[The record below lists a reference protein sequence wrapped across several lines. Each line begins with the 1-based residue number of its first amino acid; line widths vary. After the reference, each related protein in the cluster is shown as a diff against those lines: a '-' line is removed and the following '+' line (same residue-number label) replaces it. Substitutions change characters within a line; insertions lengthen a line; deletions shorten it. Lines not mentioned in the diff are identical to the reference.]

1 MSGRVLFF
9 LLAASASLAAQQVS
23 FDRIVRAAAEPHN
36 WLTYSGDLAS
46 HRHSPLTQ
54 ITTSN
59 VADLELQWAFQAM
72 SLEKFE
78 ATPLAIDGVLYTV
91 QPPND
96 VVAIDG
102 ASGRTFWTYTYKP
115 SGQARPCCGRVNRG
129 LAALGDRLFMGTIDG
144 RLVALDSKT
153 GRELWNVAVS
163 GARPE
168 AGYTITVAPL
178 VVEDK
183 IILGPA
189 GGDFG
194 IRGFI
199 AAFDPQSGR
208 ELWRFHTIPGPG
220 EPGHETW
227 AGDSWMRGGSGV
239 WTTGSYDP
247 ALRLTYW
254 GIGNPGPDFNG
265 DNRTGDNLYSN
276 SVVALDAD
284 TGRLRWHFQFTPHD
298 EFDYDATQVPVLAD
312 IGWQGR
318 TRPVMLWANRNGFWY
333 VLDRATGEFLSGRPF
348 TKVTWTSGLDSKGRP
363 QDVVRPTADGTVVYP
378 HFAGATNWYSPSY
391 SPRTGLFYVPAWM
404 DSFATFARRPA
415 EYVEGRAFLGAFPT
429 GTTLSINGTQ
439 VNRRLPSEG
448 TGAILALDPGTG
460 DTRWTFPMRDVTD
473 AGVLTTASDLLF
485 SGGREGFFFALD
497 ARTGELLW
505 KGAVAGIVQAAPMS
519 YAIDGRQYIAVAAG
533 NTLYG
538 YALRPPR

>member
-1 MSGRVLFF
+1 MSARIALFVLVV
-9 LLAASASLAAQQVS
+9 SASLAAQQVS
-23 FDRIVRAAAEPHN
+23 FERMLRPDSEPHN
-36 WLTYSGDLAS
+36 WLTYSGNLSS

-54 ITTSN
+54 ITAAN
-59 VADLELQWAFQAM
+59 VKDLELQWAFQAL

-96 VVAIDG
+96 IVAIDG
-102 ASGRTFWTYTYKP
+102 ASGRVFWSYTYKP
-115 SGQARPCCGRVNRG
+115 SQQARPCCGRVNRG
-129 LAALGDRLFMGTIDG
+129 LGVLGDRLFMGTIDG
-144 RLVALDSKT
+144 HLVAVDART
-153 GRELWNVAVS
+153 GRELWNVAVA

-178 VVEDK
+178 VVKDK

-199 AAFDPQSGR
+199 AAFHPESGD

-220 EPGHETW
+220 EPGNETW

-247 ALRLTYW
+247 ALNLTFW
-254 GIGNPGPDFNG
+254 GIGNPGPDFTG
-265 DNRTGDNLYSN
+265 DNRKGDNLYSN

-284 TGRLRWHFQFTPHD
+284 TGRLKWHFQFTPHD

-312 IGWQGR
+312 IEWQGR
-318 TRPVMLWANRNGFWY
+318 PRAVMLWANRNGFWY
-333 VLDRATGEFLSGRPF
+333 VLDRATGEFLSGKPF
-348 TKVTWTSGLDSKGRP
+348 AKVTWTTGLDAGGRP
-363 QDVVRPTADGTVVYP
+363 QNVVRPTPEGIVVYP
-378 HFAGATNWYSPSY
+378 HLGGATNWYSPSY
-391 SPRTGLFYVPAWM
+391 SPRTGLFYVPAWI
-404 DSFATFARRPA
+404 DSHATFARRPA

-429 GTTLSINGTQ
+429 GTSISINGTQ

-448 TGAILALDPGTG
+448 TGAILALDPKTG
-460 DTRWTFPMRDVTD
+460 EPRWTYPMADVTD
-473 AGVLTTASDLLF
+473 AGVLTTASDLVF

-497 ARTGELLW
+497 ARTGALLW
-505 KGAVAGIVQAAPMS
+505 KGAVAGIVQSGPMS
-519 YAIDGRQYIAVAAG
+519 YAVNGRQYVAVAAG

-538 YALRPPR
+538 YAIRQ